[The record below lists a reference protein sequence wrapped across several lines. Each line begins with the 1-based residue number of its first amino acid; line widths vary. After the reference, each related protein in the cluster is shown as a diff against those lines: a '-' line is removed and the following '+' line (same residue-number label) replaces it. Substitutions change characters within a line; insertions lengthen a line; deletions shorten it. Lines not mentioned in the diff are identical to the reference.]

1 MSKSDGIFQGVLTLN
16 CSQAAA
22 FALCDDPRCME
33 LAMVHKPSLVSV
45 DFLEFIEYVL
55 NNGVAF
61 RTYSFTES
69 ETENV
74 SHNLKIFSAYL
85 ELHKKMKSLKVAS
98 AVKSMICWM
107 EPKSTEFYWASCYY
121 MYFKDVLGNI
131 EDSRWYSELK
141 KQCVPMY
148 NKILRLWHFI
158 NSNPNRNASPEYMS
172 NCEDDNEDDDIVSNF
187 LYWEEIM
194 PTDNASSDR
203 NIDST
208 YITYTDH
215 NLNPHF
221 NSLYN
226 SNIHDEMLVTEN
238 SADVSQFFNQ
248 RDMDQVFEA
257 LLDDE

>member
-1 MSKSDGIFQGVLTLN
+1 MQSDGIFQGVLTLN

-22 FALCDDPRCME
+22 LALCDDPRCME
-33 LAMVHKPSLVSV
+33 LAMMHKPSLVSV
-45 DFLEFIEYVL
+45 DFLEFISYIL
-55 NNGVAF
+55 NNGIAF
-61 RTYSFTES
+61 RTYSFTEIES
-69 ETENV
+69 ENV
-74 SHNLKIFSAYL
+74 SYNLKIFSAYL

-107 EPKSTEFYWASCYY
+107 EPKSTEFYWASCYF

-172 NCEDDNEDDDIVSNF
+172 NCEDDDVDDNLFI
-187 LYWEEIM
+187 LYNWEEIM
-194 PTDNASSDR
+194 STDNASSDR

-208 YITYTDH
+208 YTTYTDH

-226 SNIHDEMLVTEN
+226 SNIHDEMLVSEN

-257 LLDDE
+257 LWDDE